1 MKLVL
6 PITMMMAVLAVA
18 GAAATAPKFRSVAEL
33 GGHADI
39 SAASVV
45 LPR

>member
-6 PITMMMAVLAVA
+6 PITMMMAILAMA
-18 GAAATAPKFRSVAEL
+18 GAAATAPKFRPVAEL
-33 GGHADI
+33 DGHADI

-45 LPR
+45 LTR